1 MLMSDDEI
9 KIELQS
15 WFGKTEESFINHKP
29 YSGQATEITIYN
41 LGMADWY
48 LMNTSK
54 IELSYWISRIITFIK
69 QYWLLY

>member
-1 MLMSDDEI
+1 MSFTFGLMVIIVMLMSDDEI

-41 LGMADWY
+41 LGMAD
-48 LMNTSK
+48 
-54 IELSYWISRIITFIK
+54 
-69 QYWLLY
+69 